1 MKKRMSEKG
10 LKLLEGYEGI
20 RLVAYLDTAGVWTI
34 GVGHTGPEVH
44 EGMIATLEQV
54 RKWLDEDVREAEDA
68 VNRAVKVALTQD
80 MFDSLA
86 SFVFN
91 LGATQF
97 AKSTLLR
104 KLNAGD
110 YVGAGKEFKRWV
122 YSGGK
127 VTPGLVK
134 RRHSEAEAFLN
145 A

>member
-1 MKKRMSEKG
+1 MSEKG

>member
-20 RLVAYLDTAGVWTI
+20 KLEAYLDTAGIWTI
-34 GVGHTGPEVH
+34 GVGHTGPEVKK
-44 EGMIATLEQV
+44 GMIATLAQV

-68 VNRAVKVALTQD
+68 VNRLVKVSLTQD
-80 MFDSLA
+80 QFDSLA
-86 SFVFN
+86 SFAFN
-91 LGATQF
+91 LGAGNL
-97 AKSTLLR
+97 ASSTML
-104 KLNAGD
+104 KVLNAGN
-110 YVGAGKEFKRWV
+110 YEEAGKQFKRWV

-134 RRHSEAEAFLN
+134 RRHSEAQAFLS